1 MVITL
6 CILNNQPHPV
16 LSEMGECPFDQGGY
30 FIISGKEK
38 TIISQERIT
47 TNKIFIEKSNQ
58 PEFLYKALIR
68 CTSKENALFPKT
80 INFAIYS
87 EEYQQGINENLI
99 VLTCPNIN
107 KTIPIF
113 LMFRAL
119 GIESDKE
126 ILSYILYDIDSS
138 INKKFIEFLRYSII
152 HHDNNDI
159 YTQEE
164 ALEYIANFVEYK
176 NTDNVKFI
184 LTNDFLPN
192 VGKNFTDKAY
202 FLGYL
207 INQL

>member
-1 MVITL
+1 MV
-6 CILNNQPHPV
+6 
-16 LSEMGECPFDQGGY
+16 
-30 FIISGKEK
+30 
-38 TIISQERIT
+38 
-47 TNKIFIEKSNQ
+47 
-58 PEFLYKALIR
+58 
-68 CTSKENALFPKT
+68 
-80 INFAIYS
+80 
-87 EEYQQGINENLI
+87 
-99 VLTCPNIN
+99 
-107 KTIPIF
+107 
-113 LMFRAL
+113 
-119 GIESDKE
+119 IESDKE

-207 INQL
+207 INQLLKVQLKKSTNLQIKIIIYSKE